1 MDKPLPDRDRY
12 LTPGTISFDEY
23 LAEFRLPARM
33 RLYICSFK
41 QAGVAGARHFYGRLE
56 FTGDFVI
63 MVHLSR
69 PTLLIERE
77 ANPQLADRTDAFGSR
92 QEVLTAA
99 KAFSTEYGVEVYLKT
114 WKDIEVDGE
123 ILADLIETVL

>member
-1 MDKPLPDRDRY
+1 MDKPLPDIDRY
-12 LTPGTISFDEY
+12 LTVGTTSFDEY

-33 RLYICSFK
+33 RLYISSYK
-41 QAGVAGARHFYGRLE
+41 QVGVAGARHFYGRME
-56 FTGDFVI
+56 STDDAVI
-63 MVHLSR
+63 TIHLSR

-99 KAFSTEYGVEVYLKT
+99 KAFGIAYAVEVYLKT
-114 WKDIEVDGE
+114 WKTTEVGDESLTDMVE
-123 ILADLIETVL
+123 IVL

>member
-12 LTPGTISFDEY
+12 LTTGTTSFGEY

-33 RLYICSFK
+33 RLYVSNYM
-41 QAGVAGARHFYGRLE
+41 QAGVANARHFYGRLE
-56 FTGDFVI
+56 STDNFVVTI
-63 MVHLSR
+63 YLSR

-77 ANPQLADRTDAFGSR
+77 SQAKLGDFTDAFGSR

-99 KAFSTEYGVEVYLKT
+99 KTFATEHGVEVYLKT
-114 WKDIEVDGE
+114 WETYMEDGE
-123 ILADLIETVL
+123 SVADQVETVL